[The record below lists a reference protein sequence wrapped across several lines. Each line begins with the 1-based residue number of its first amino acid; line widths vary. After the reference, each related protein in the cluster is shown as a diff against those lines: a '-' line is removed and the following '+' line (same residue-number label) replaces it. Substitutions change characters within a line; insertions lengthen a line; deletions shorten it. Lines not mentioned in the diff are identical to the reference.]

1 MTQAAAGEPVDVVVI
16 GAGAMGLAAAHHA
29 AKAGVSVRVLEA
41 GSVPGGMAAHFDF
54 DNISLERFYHFVCK
68 TDRDTFELMDELGL
82 PGKIVWKSTRMGY
95 FVDGELH
102 DWGNPVALLK
112 YPHLNL
118 VEKFRYGLMAWW
130 CTKRTSWGPV
140 ESMTAAD
147 WFRAWLGNSC
157 YEKMWARLLHLKL
170 YQYTEHVSAT
180 WIATRIQRI
189 GRSRR
194 SLLEE
199 QLGHIEAGTQ
209 TLVDALCASIAA
221 EGGVV
226 ECSSPVQQV
235 SVQADGLKVL
245 RLKDRTVLAREVI
258 STVPTPLVPQ
268 MIPDLSNS
276 EKAKLAAIE
285 NIGVVCLVY
294 KLRKPV
300 TGNFWLNII
309 DEQHAVP
316 GLIEFSALRDFGGET
331 IVYAPDYMPTDKVR
345 WSWTDDALLDEA
357 FATIRAVNP
366 EITANDVIARQA
378 SRLRHSQPICTPD
391 FLDKLPSID
400 TSLPGVQVAD
410 TCYYYPEDRGISES
424 VGLGKRMA
432 ATALGRLVRAQ
443 IKMRAAV

>member
-1 MTQAAAGEPVDVVVI
+1 MTEAAAGEAVDVVVI

-29 AKAGVSVRVLEA
+29 AKAGASVCVLEA

-54 DNISLERFYHFVCK
+54 DGISLERFYHFVCK
-68 TDRDTFELMDELGL
+68 TDRDTFELMEELGL
-82 PGKIVWKSTRMGY
+82 AGRMVWKSTRMGY
-95 FVDGELH
+95 FVNGELH

-112 YPHLNL
+112 YPHLSL
-118 VEKFRYGLMAWW
+118 IEKFRYGLMAWW
-130 CTKRTSWGPV
+130 CTKRTSWGAA
-140 ESMTAAD
+140 ESMTAPD
-147 WFRAWLGNSC
+147 WFRAWLGNAC

-170 YQYTEHVSAT
+170 YQHTAHVSAT

-189 GRSRR
+189 GRSRK

-199 QLGHIEAGTQ
+199 QLGHIEGGTQ
-209 TLVDALCASIAA
+209 ALVDALCASIAA
-221 EGGVV
+221 KGGRI
-226 ECSSPVQQV
+226 ECSAPVQQV
-235 SVQADGLKVL
+235 SVRADGLKEV
-245 RLKDRTVLAREVI
+245 RLKDRTWLAREVI

-268 MIPDLSNS
+268 MIPGLSED

-294 KLRKPV
+294 KLKKPV

-309 DEQHAVP
+309 DERHAIP

-331 IVYAPDYMPTDKVR
+331 IVYAPYYMPVDNPR
-345 WSWTDDALLDEA
+345 WSWTDEALLDEA
-357 FATIRAVNP
+357 FTAIRAVNP
-366 EITANDVIARQA
+366 AISAEDVIAKQA

-391 FLDKLPSID
+391 FLSKLPALD

-432 ATALGRLVRAQ
+432 ATAIRRLVRTQTKAPVS
-443 IKMRAAV
+443 A